1 MQGTRVGGQ
10 GWATRTGPHSG
21 PAHSTP
27 LLCVQARCPPRTMSM
42 NTLSIPWRNTRTPRL
57 LGMTLVRKGAGPR
70 VAWGGAGRAVP
81 ADLSAPPCYPQTPA
95 RFHWTR
101 VPAVPTPCAGIIGLG
116 RGARRPV
123 TPLSTVAVEGMPTV
137 LGPGRPVSTAAC
149 PRRPTVKGQV
159 RAYLHSSR
167 GLPRLCPGSGSGVR
181 SRARSPPRLGDLGQ
195 TPPQTKE
202 LIEKPGSGWSPQYG
216 TPQCSLP

>member
-1 MQGTRVGGQ
+1 M
-10 GWATRTGPHSG
+10 
-21 PAHSTP
+21 
-27 LLCVQARCPPRTMSM
+27 
-42 NTLSIPWRNTRTPRL
+42 
-57 LGMTLVRKGAGPR
+57 
-70 VAWGGAGRAVP
+70 AWGGAGRAVP

-181 SRARSPPRLGDLGQ
+181 SRARSPPRLGDLGPGPRSTVASPGSLSAALPASRQ
-195 TPPQTKE
+195 APRRWASGQGVRTTLTMVQLEKSMWSN
-202 LIEKPGSGWSPQYG
+202 EKPV
-216 TPQCSLP
+216 